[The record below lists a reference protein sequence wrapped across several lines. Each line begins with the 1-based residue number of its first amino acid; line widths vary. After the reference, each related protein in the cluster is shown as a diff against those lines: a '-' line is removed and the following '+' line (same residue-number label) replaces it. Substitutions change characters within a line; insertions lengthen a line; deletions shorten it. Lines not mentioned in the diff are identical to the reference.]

1 MKVSKAMLVKVL
13 IFAAFAGVMTVLL
26 GVKLA
31 NSRIFADTYIL
42 QAEFDNATGVIKGD
56 SVKLAGVDVGR
67 VEEAAIENGKAVVTF
82 NLDKSVELP
91 TDSSVGI
98 RWRNVLGQRFLYVY
112 PGDGEAVFSEG
123 DRVPGEQNRD
133 VNDIGEFF
141 NRIGPVLKA
150 IDPDE
155 ANAFLDAVNTALIGN
170 ERDVRQLI
178 DDGAILAST
187 LAGEDEEI
195 KDLLTSADTILAA
208 YAGQEEAI
216 GDIFD
221 DLDSVGGVLARRIG
235 DINSLVTDFAVVQ
248 RHLDGLASRN
258 RTNIDESLDSLDVVA
273 RVLKKNR
280 TNLASTLN
288 TLPLGSAGYFQTS
301 SWGEFF
307 NVRIV
312 EIQVR
317 DQDSGI
323 VVRQREAENQHG
335 GEGGT
340 PEVGHGANEGYE
352 ENENGEDGD
361 PKQGDGGTGGGDD
374 DDPGRSD
381 GSRSGI
387 ESVLRFVLM
396 GRL

>member
-1 MKVSKAMLVKVL
+1 MKVSKAMLAKVL
-13 IFAAFAGVMTVLL
+13 IFAAFAGVMTVML

-31 NSRIFADTYIL
+31 NSRLFADTYVL
-42 QAEFDNATGVIKGD
+42 QAEFDNANGVIKGD
-56 SVKLAGVDVGR
+56 AVKLAGVDIGR
-67 VEEAAIENGKAVVTF
+67 VEGAAIEDGKAVVTF
-82 NLDKSVELP
+82 NLDKTVELP
-91 TDSSVGI
+91 TDSSVAI

-112 PGDGEAVFSEG
+112 PGNDDAFFSEG

-155 ANAFLDAVNTALIGN
+155 ANAFLDAVNIALTGN

-178 DDGAILAST
+178 DDGATLAST

-248 RHLDGLASRN
+248 RHLDGLATRN
-258 RTNIDESLDSLDVVA
+258 RTNIDTSLDSLDVIA
-273 RVLKKNR
+273 RVLKNNR
-280 TNLASTLN
+280 TNLAETLK
-288 TLPLGSAGYFQTS
+288 TLPLGTAGYYQTS

-317 DQDSGI
+317 DQQSGI
-323 VVRQREAENQHG
+323 LVKEREAENQHG
-335 GEGGT
+335 DEGGS
-340 PEVGHGANEGYE
+340 PEVGHGANDGYE
-352 ENENGEDGD
+352 KNENGEDGD
-361 PKQGDGGTGGGDD
+361 PKQGGGNSRGDD
-374 DDPGRSD
+374 DPQRSGRT
-381 GSRSGI
+381 GI
-387 ESVLRFVLM
+387 ESVLGFVLM